1 METYKE
7 IISQCFRLVEENST
21 NENDLA
27 DKKDLGRKDALMDS
41 VDLVAED
48 DLTTSGKWQS

>member
-1 METYKE
+1 M
-7 IISQCFRLVEENST
+7 EENST

-48 DLTTSGKWQS
+48 GLTTSGKWQS